1 MKYERLTDRE
11 TAEMLKNTEGAS
23 WDSDLAEAQRYI
35 RLAELEDKIENGLL
49 CELPFKDWDNA
60 YFIAQDGSG
69 KPYVLSTHHWE
80 WVVFARIC
88 GKSYMS
94 MSDDQIFEYG
104 EDVFS
109 TKEEAER
116 QIANLFGRY

>member
-1 MKYERLTDRE
+1 MSDYKRLTKWEDDYS
-11 TAEMLKNTEGAS
+11 AS
-23 WDSDLAEAQRYI
+23 VNGSSPIDKDFEKAI
-35 RLAELEDKIENGLL
+35 NRLAELEDRIEKGLL
-49 CELPFKDWDNA
+49 IDLPMKDWDKA
-60 YFIAQDGSG
+60 YFIAQDESG
-69 KPYVLSTHHWE
+69 KPYVLSTHHWD

-94 MSDDQIFEYG
+94 MNYDQIFEWG

>member
-1 MKYERLTDRE
+1 MKDYKRLTKWEDDRS
-11 TAEMLKNTEGAS
+11 AS
-23 WDSDLAEAQRYI
+23 VNGSSPIDKDFAKAI
-35 RLAELEDKIENGLL
+35 NRLAELEDKIEKGVLID
-49 CELPFKDWDNA
+49 LPMRDWDNA
-60 YFIAQDGSG
+60 YFVAQDGSG

-94 MSDDQIFEYG
+94 MSGDQIFEYG
-104 EDVFS
+104 EDMFS